1 MQNRLINISCI
12 FISLELDWRFQKLE
26 NPISSIVVLIE
37 KLEKASS
44 LAQAQ
49 DEQPVFLAFAFFA
62 LVTHAFCLNFC
73 KKEKPEESPS
83 MAGPWTDWGRG
94 GHHGSRG
101 SDGGTASKPQ
111 SLTDDQKYSRGSSSH
126 T

>member
-1 MQNRLINISCI
+1 M
-12 FISLELDWRFQKLE
+12 E
-26 NPISSIVVLIE
+26 NPFSSIVVLIE

-49 DEQPVFLAFAFFA
+49 EEQPVVPAMPFFA
-62 LVTHAFCLNFC
+62 HVTLFVPIFF

-111 SLTDDQKYSRGSSSH
+111 SLTDDQKYSGGSFSH